1 MDLKLD
7 NTWFKDSQP
16 VSWLCRDSSIL
27 QLPITFKIEIQRRF
41 LGTLKDIPIKPKIVF
56 SFFYSYALDQSDR
69 LSFSGRYATDA
80 HSNNIFFNRT
90 VEGDLAFVFG
100 DLGSTASDSPS
111 EGGKRCD
118 LWKQQHLV
126 ALDDLLETFNVDGG
140 STHNACYKSFMG
152 EVQILRWDGCQ
163 KFEKQKRVDPFCSP
177 LGLQRDFFKGMAQFA
192 AKCLTSPDGSASEF
206 GEITTNLIPR
216 AEPWVA
222 MFSRKLDNILDKL
235 DKRLEE
241 REEREK
247 EREQRDKEREKERE
261 ERDKQREERDRD
273 REKLHNLQTEL
284 AMVLDE
290 LKKEREYR
298 AL

>member
-1 MDLKLD
+1 
-7 NTWFKDSQP
+7 
-16 VSWLCRDSSIL
+16 
-27 QLPITFKIEIQRRF
+27 
-41 LGTLKDIPIKPKIVF
+41 
-56 SFFYSYALDQSDR
+56 
-69 LSFSGRYATDA
+69 
-80 HSNNIFFNRT
+80 
-90 VEGDLAFVFG
+90 
-100 DLGSTASDSPS
+100 
-111 EGGKRCD
+111 
-118 LWKQQHLV
+118 LV

-206 GEITTNLIPR
+206 GEIITNFKPR

-222 MFSRKLDNILDKL
+222 MLTRKLDNILDKL
-235 DKRLEE
+235 DKK

-247 EREQRDKEREKERE
+247 EREEREKERE
-261 ERDKQREERDRD
+261 ERDKE
-273 REKLHNLQTEL
+273 REKLHDLQTEL